1 MNPGVI
7 VDNPAMDDTGF
18 LDGHH
23 ALVTGGGTGIG
34 AAISSSLADS
44 GAEVT
49 ICSRNPERPAGSP
62 SRRIHPLVMDVT
74 DENSVRSSTARAVE
88 ERGPVTIHIANA
100 GIAEGMS
107 FGDSDL
113 DHWRRMLNTNLLGA
127 YLSIRES
134 LDSMQQG
141 KWGRIIAIASVAGLR
156 GLKGAS
162 AYTASKHGLV
172 GLVRALSEE
181 LKGSGI
187 TVNAV
192 CPGYVDTPLVDR
204 NLDDIM
210 ARAGKTR
217 EEALASMLRLN
228 RDRRL
233 VDVSEVAAVVAW
245 LCGAGSEGINGQ
257 VIPIAGGQV

>member
-1 MNPGVI
+1 
-7 VDNPAMDDTGF
+7 MDETGC
-18 LDGHH
+18 LDGRH

-34 AAISSSLADS
+34 AAISSMLADS

-49 ICSRNPERPAGSP
+49 ICSRNPDRHDAGLH
-62 SRRIHPLVMDVT
+62 RRIHPLVMDVT
-74 DENSVRSSTARAVE
+74 DEDSVRAATARAVE
-88 ERGPVTIHIANA
+88 GRGPVTIHIANA
-100 GIAEGMS
+100 GIAEGMG
-107 FGDSDL
+107 FGNSDL
-113 DHWRRMLNTNLLGA
+113 DHWRRILDTNLVGA

-134 LDSMQQG
+134 LASMQDG
-141 KWGRIIAIASVAGLR
+141 EWGRIVAIASVAGLR

-210 ARAGKTR
+210 ARTGGTR
-217 EEALASMLRLN
+217 EEALASILRLN

-233 VDVSEVAAVVAW
+233 VDPSEVASVVAW